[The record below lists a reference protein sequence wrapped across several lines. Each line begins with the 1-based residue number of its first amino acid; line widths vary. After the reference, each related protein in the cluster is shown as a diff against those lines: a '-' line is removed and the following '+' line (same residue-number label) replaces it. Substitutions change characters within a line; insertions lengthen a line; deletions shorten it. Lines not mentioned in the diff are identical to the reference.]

1 MGQAVYKIV
10 ETKDGWGV
18 SHHGKVSG
26 SYMTKEAAFEAAV
39 GPASNAIKE
48 GHAVQISV
56 EGSATG
62 ESALGKA

>member
-18 SHHGKVSG
+18 SHEGKVAG

-39 GPASNAIKE
+39 GPASNAIKD
-48 GHAVQISV
+48 GHAVQITV
-56 EGSATG
+56 EGSSKD
-62 ESALGKA
+62 EPALGKS